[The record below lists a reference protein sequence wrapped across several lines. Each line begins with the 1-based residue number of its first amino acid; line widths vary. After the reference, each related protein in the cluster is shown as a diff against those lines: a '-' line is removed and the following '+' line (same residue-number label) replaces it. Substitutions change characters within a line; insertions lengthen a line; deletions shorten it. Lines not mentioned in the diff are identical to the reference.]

1 MAAQQLNVRVGL
13 LFDEKSLAN
22 MERQMRSSGQRLSKI
37 GTDLTLSLS
46 LPLAAFG
53 VTAIKAAGDME
64 SLTLALKSQLGSAD
78 AAAKEFDK
86 LNEAAKNPGLGVEQA
101 VRGSV
106 RLQGVGFA
114 AEEARQV
121 LIQMGNAIA
130 STGGTADDLDSVTKQ
145 FAQMTSKGRVL
156 QEDISVLSESMPGLA
171 GLMQK
176 TFGTANVEAIR
187 NMGVTG
193 KEFVLQ
199 ITKAAEELPR
209 VEGGIKNGIGNAI
222 DSLKQS
228 AAKVGFAINE
238 AFDVTGAIES
248 VSSAVL
254 ALAQGFS
261 SLDPSVKNTVLS
273 FAALAIS
280 IGPILKGYGAIKIFN
295 SQLVKGWGSLVGIGY
310 SLIGT
315 TNKYADVLDKTAV
328 STSRMEG
335 ALSRVKLALGI
346 VAIVVGVAAA
356 VYSLS
361 ESFDAAEFASEQYAK
376 AQKDIIAQSAS
387 EIGLVNQHFA
397 ALKDETK
404 GRGEKLGIIDSLIKQ
419 YPGYLKGIGIES
431 ASISRLTEIQAGLNA
446 QILRGVAER
455 QKASAVTSIYEKQAQ
470 ILLRIQQ
477 IRDGGQ
483 VTAGEASLINTGEM
497 IRAGGIAE
505 GVILK
510 MQAQAEGLGNQVGI
524 VAGQFDKAFG
534 TIGTTLD
541 PVIEKEYALRD
552 AAESERDAHRSGIL
566 VGEKVIGQNKE
577 HTLTKT
583 EQNKA
588 LRESNNLKKDA
599 AELEAEEVA
608 RGEAEIK
615 MLREIQQAWVD
626 EAAAI
631 EETLAAR
638 AVAGNP
644 IDTASQSPGGEQG
657 LTLAPQAMAP
667 DLAAGITAGTNAL
680 YAYSAAQLYAAEI
693 QQELNDKTFNFQTG
707 LSEVIATLIETG
719 DVVGAAALAMGDAIG
734 KAASEGK
741 TSFAELAQ
749 AALGAAAKIVRA
761 YIQQAVAAAV
771 AKAIGSSIPFP
782 FNLAAGAA
790 AGGVAAALFTTAI
803 GAIGVKGFARGTNN
817 APGGMALVGEQ
828 GPELIN
834 LPRGS
839 QVFPT
844 PKTNAMLSGMGGG
857 NMNVSGE
864 FTVRGTDLVLVLDR
878 ANNKNERFR

>member
-22 MERQMRSSGQRLSKI
+22 LERQMRSSGQRLSKI

-53 VTAIKAAGDME
+53 VSAIKAAGDME

-130 STGGTADDLDSVTKQ
+130 STGGTAEDLDSVTKQ

-199 ITKAAEELPR
+199 ITKAAETLPR

-248 VSSAVL
+248 VSGAVL
-254 ALAQGFS
+254 ALAQGFKA
-261 SLDPSVKNTVLS
+261 LDPSVQKTILGFTGLLIAIGPLVKAKGALELAGS
-273 FAALAIS
+273 QVVSVWGSMVGAGKALA
-280 IGPILKGYGAIKIFN
+280 
-295 SQLVKGWGSLVGIGY
+295 
-310 SLIGT
+310 GT
-315 TNKYADVLDKTAV
+315 SDAMA
-328 STSRMEG
+328 G
-335 ALSRVKLALGI
+335 ALTRVKLALGI

-404 GRGEKLGIIDSLIKQ
+404 GRGEKLGIIDELIKQ
-419 YPGYLKGIGIES
+419 YPGYLKGIGLES

-455 QKASAVTSIYEKQAQ
+455 QKASAVTAIYEKQAQ

-541 PVIEKEYALRD
+541 PVIQKEYALRD
-552 AAESERDAHRSGIL
+552 AAEAERDAHRSGIL
-566 VGEKVIGQNKE
+566 VGEKVISQNKE

-588 LRESNNLKKDA
+588 LRESNKLKKDA

-631 EETLAAR
+631 EATMAAR
-638 AVAGNP
+638 AIAGNP
-644 IDTASQSPGGEQG
+644 IDTSSQAPGGEQG
-657 LTLAPQAMAP
+657 LTLAAQPMAT
-667 DLAAGITAGTNAL
+667 DLAAGITAGTSAL
-680 YAYSAAQLYAAEI
+680 GAYSEMAIYAAEI
-693 QQELNDKTFNFQTG
+693 QQQLNDKTFNFSTG
-707 LSEVIATLIETG
+707 LTEIIDKLLQTG
-719 DVVGAAALAMGDAIG
+719 DVIGAAAVAMGDAIG
-734 KAASEGK
+734 KAASDGQV
-741 TSFAELAQ
+741 SFKSLAQ
-749 AALGAAAKIVRA
+749 AAAGAAAKIVRA
-761 YIQQAVAAAV
+761 YIQQGVAAAV
-771 AKAIGSSIPFP
+771 AKALGSSIPFP
-782 FNLAAGAA
+782 FNIAAGAA
-790 AGGVAAALFTTAI
+790 AGGVAAALFTKAI

-834 LPRGS
+834 LPRAS

-844 PKTNAMLSGMGGG
+844 PKTNQMLSGMGGG